1 MNQLIRVTN
10 AYSGAYTY
18 IAQDKIVSFY
28 ADVRGKLIPS
38 YKHIIGTWVNLLGE
52 GTGEDSFPVAEPVE
66 YFLAKF
72 PPL

>member
-10 AYSGAYTY
+10 AYSGDFTY
-18 IAQDKIVSFY
+18 IAQDKIVSFW
-28 ADVRGKLIPS
+28 AHTKTQPAL
-38 YKHIIGTWVNLLGE
+38 YKHPIGSWVNILGE
-52 GTGEDSFPVAEPVE
+52 GTGDDSFPVAESVE